1 MSLAYPITSPSIDL
15 RNILLLFDNSFL
27 HDGHIFFPDSPCFLS
42 LLDDGA
48 DEPSKVKAT
57 GVKCFMLIECCE
69 IWCGYIWIE
78 NQQHSMSRI
87 RRPAHGLQLDVLE

>member
-1 MSLAYPITSPSIDL
+1 MNLAYHILSPSIDL

-27 HDGHIFFPDSPCFLS
+27 HDGHIFFAGSLCFLS
-42 LLDDGA
+42 LLDDGVG
-48 DEPSKVKAT
+48 EPSMVKAT

-69 IWCGYIWIE
+69 IWREYIRME

-87 RRPAHGLQLDVLE
+87 RGPAHGL